1 MIPFI
6 RPPPPLLIAGADAE
20 HVYDMATL
28 LVSELRYLRVQASAL
43 DRHSGLGRFPAR
55 TQIARPQRPA
65 GRLVRSPNR
74 ADKQTSGGP
83 YGIVEGYVR
92 EMKTAAPVLLSL
104 AVLALFVSA
113 DPRRQ
118 RTESPTKPKP
128 YYDYREHATPY
139 AGPGREAPEPAGVR
153 EVLLGY
159 FGPNDPQRAEGG
171 DAWCA
176 AQMAV
181 EEANRDGGYRGKS
194 FRLVPGWSDNPWKA
208 GVVHVTHMAYTDNVW
223 AILGGIDGPSTH
235 LAEQVVAK
243 ACLPLVSP
251 GNTDRTAN
259 LANVAWMFSC
269 LPSDHV
275 QAPVLADAMV
285 GRIGHGPFEVLTDEE
300 HDSRCLLAQ
309 LRRTFAERRISPRHQ
324 YVCRLATDD
333 PAGAVSRVVDAK
345 PAAVVVLAGAG
356 QRPAAAAVG
365 ARTAFRAQ
373 SSAALR
379 WAAAASWKRRGMR
392 RRACSFRCC
401 TIARR
406 SPGRSPMRSEAFHH
420 EPDFTAAAAYDSVQ
434 LTVAAVRK
442 AGLNRAQDR
451 RCAARD
457 FALERRLWDDP
468 VGFPGQQHPPHPPR
482 HDPLGPPSGSQVG
495 SVGAASPHQSP
506 YASFLPGRTQRSRK
520 SDGSVTSRGQPKLR

>member
-1 MIPFI
+1 
-6 RPPPPLLIAGADAE
+6 
-20 HVYDMATL
+20 
-28 LVSELRYLRVQASAL
+28 
-43 DRHSGLGRFPAR
+43 
-55 TQIARPQRPA
+55 
-65 GRLVRSPNR
+65 
-74 ADKQTSGGP
+74 
-83 YGIVEGYVR
+83 
-92 EMKTAAPVLLSL
+92 MKTAAPVLLSL

-113 DPRRQ
+113 VRAADAP
-118 RTESPTKPKP
+118 ESPTKPKP

-159 FGPNDPQRAEGG
+159 FGPNDPQHAEGG

-208 GVVHVTHMAYTDNVW
+208 GVVHVTRMAYTDNVW

-309 LRRTFAERRISPRHQ
+309 LRRAFAERRISPRHQ

-345 PAAVVVLAGAG
+345 PAAVVVLAGAQG
-356 QRPAAAAVG
+356 SARLLRQLRTNGFSGPIFGGPAMG
-365 ARTAFRAQ
+365 
-373 SSAALR
+373 
-379 WAAAASWKRRGMR
+379 R
-392 RRACSFRCC
+392 RRFLEE
-401 TIARR
+401 ARDAAEGVLFPLLYDR
-406 SPGRSPMRSEAFHH
+406 KAIPGPFADAFEKRFHH

-442 AGLNRAQDR
+442 AGLNRARIGD
-451 RCAARD
+451 
-457 FALERRLWDDP
+457 ALHAISPWKGACGTIQWDS
-468 VGFPGQQHPPHPPR
+468 
-482 HDPLGPPSGSQVG
+482 LGSNIRPIHLGTIHSGHRQAV
-495 SVGAASPHQSP
+495 
-506 YASFLPGRTQRSRK
+506 R
-520 SDGSVTSRGQPKLR
+520 